1 MKDIVKI
8 QLKMY
13 FHVQNLRICG
23 KIRIHSMYEI
33 VKMQW
38 KIVYIRSIEIPNSWK
53 NSNSLN
59 VQNRQ
64 NSMEN

>member
-1 MKDIVKI
+1 
-8 QLKMY
+8 
-13 FHVQNLRICG
+13 
-23 KIRIHSMYEI
+23 MYEI